1 MTSHQ
6 FALAAGAQTKWVLNS
21 AALLR
26 RRVSHTVNDA
36 RWWGLLRL
44 LTEHLG
50 LPLQLAADAT
60 TRCLRKGGSVRQI
73 SVNADP
79 SGSASVLVDLHR
91 YQSTFLGNLSR
102 ALVLETPKRRGRPSR
117 PLPLTG
123 ARARDGAAVQSA
135 VRYGVDLGL
144 IQAALDR
151 TPAERLAMLES
162 NARFVRGMRQSG
174 R

>member
-1 MTSHQ
+1 MTGHQ
-6 FALAAGAQTKWVLNS
+6 FAIAAGAQTKWILNS

-26 RRVSHTVNDA
+26 RRVSHTVSDA

-60 TRCLRKGGSVRQI
+60 TRCLRKDGSVRQI

-79 SGSASVLVDLHR
+79 SGSASVVVDLQR

-117 PLPLTG
+117 PLTG
-123 ARARDGAAVQSA
+123 ARARDGAGVQSA
-135 VRYGVDLGL
+135 VRYGVDLSL
-144 IQAALDR
+144 IQAAVDR

-162 NARFVRGMRQSG
+162 NARFVRGMRQRG